1 MKSLREQRSY
11 YARQLIYIERIK
23 RLHDKFTTLDGYIY
37 CVGDEGKFKR
47 RLTEINID
55 LEIYENQDI

>member
-23 RLHDKFTTLDGYIY
+23 RLRTKFSTLDGYIY
-37 CVGDEGKFKR
+37 CIGDEGKYKR

-55 LEIYENQDI
+55 LEVYENNDI

>member
-37 CVGDEGKFKR
+37 CIGDEGKYKR

-55 LEIYENQDI
+55 LEMETMK